1 MARVSI
7 PSSNQRLT
15 FVINDF
21 SGGLVNN
28 VNDVKMKDSQ
38 SPDMLNMQFRIDG
51 LIQKRPGTVHLES
64 TAWGHNLLHVTSYEY
79 EPNKQMYIY
88 VTESMICYNT
98 YEGGRKEPYKIGE
111 FNGMIPQFIHYM
123 GELFWVDGLYMYSYN
138 HKLKRTYKYVN
149 PPLSFVPKPKPAVEG
164 EVKEKYITTY
174 ENGHITCSE
183 LYEKWYE
190 PCEYEM
196 EDGYKGLNNV
206 PPCPTLIALKED
218 RIYLSGN
225 ANDPNMVY
233 ISDILQPSYF
243 PASLPVQTPPNDDV
257 ITALEVYNDNL
268 IIGRRDSIYAL
279 TGNSNRDDSI
289 SQYVLYQ
296 INCHT
301 GIANPNCSDMVY
313 SRMFF
318 VGSDGNFYKLNPP
331 SQNST
336 TMSTTQLNL
345 TLDLTLPPFNL
356 TVSDVR
362 YAHTC
367 FDGTYGLW
375 YVQIADITLVYNY
388 QLMAWTRY
396 DKINALNFFIMNNEL
411 RFCRSTGSIYMFA
424 SREGNQKYYDE
435 YYDPDLGKTITLPI
449 VAYWTSRNMDM
460 GTPARVKQFRDTY
473 VTSESFESYN
483 TTVNIKYEIDYV
495 DIHDTFKIENEVS
508 KWDRALFDVNK
519 FVSRNIDRSLPLM
532 LNRRGRTIKV
542 YYGCGYQ
549 YWGARE
555 ELPVPGIVP
564 EFNLVYVNS
573 EDKLYVRVP
582 RRDGFEDKNDKYFME
597 LPQDEYNQ
605 ALLVHNIMGIY
616 ELKGYR

>member
-1 MARVSI
+1 MARVSM
-7 PSSNQRLT
+7 PTQNQRLS

-28 VNDVKMKDSQ
+28 VNDVKMKDNQ
-38 SPDMLNMQFRIDG
+38 SPDMLNMQFRVDG
-51 LIQKRPGTVHLES
+51 LIQKRPGTVFLSS
-64 TAWGHNLLHVTSYEY
+64 TPWGHTLRHVLSYEY

-88 VTESMICYNT
+88 VTDSKIVCRYSDF
-98 YEGGRKEPYKIGE
+98 GDEPFVIGE
-111 FNGMIPQFIHYM
+111 HNGKVPQFIHYM
-123 GELFWVDGLYMYSYN
+123 NELFWVDGLYMYSYS
-138 HKLKRTYKYVN
+138 HKDRKTYKYVN
-149 PPLSFVPKPKPAVEG
+149 PPSGFTPTAKPATVGVE
-164 EVKEKYITTY
+164 KEKFIKYY
-174 ENGHITCSE
+174 DNGHNECSA

-190 PCEYEM
+190 PCQYEM
-196 EDGYKGLNNV
+196 EDGYNGANSI
-206 PPCPTLIALKED
+206 PPCPTLITLKED

-225 ANDPNMVY
+225 TNAPNMVY
-233 ISDILQPSYF
+233 ISDILRPSYF
-243 PASLPVQTPPNDDV
+243 PASLPIQTPPDDDV
-257 ITALEVYNDNL
+257 ITALEVYNDSL

-279 TGNSNRDDSI
+279 TGNTNREDSV
-289 SQYVLYQ
+289 SQYVLYKV
-296 INCHT
+296 NSHT
-301 GIANPNCSDMVY
+301 GIANPNCSDIVY

-318 VGSDGNFYKLNPP
+318 VGTDGNFYKLNPP
-331 SQNST
+331 NQNST
-336 TMSTTQLNL
+336 TMSTTQVNTL
-345 TLDLTLPPFNL
+345 LDLTLEPFNL
-356 TVSDVR
+356 TVSDIR
-362 YAHTC
+362 YAHTY

-375 YVQIADITLVYNY
+375 YVQIGDITLVYNY

-396 DKINALNFFIMNNEL
+396 NNINALNFFSMDGEL
-411 RFCRSTGSIYMFA
+411 RFCRATGNIYRFA

-460 GTPARVKQFRDTY
+460 GIPSRVKQFRDTY
-473 VTSESFESYN
+473 VTSESFEDYN

-495 DIHDTFKIENEVS
+495 DIQDTFKIENEVS

-549 YWGARE
+549 YWGGLE
-555 ELPVPGIVP
+555 VMPSPGMIP
-564 EFNLVYVNS
+564 EYQLVYVNE
-573 EDKLYVRVP
+573 EDKLYLRVP
-582 RRDGFEDKNDKYFME
+582 RRSGFADTKDKYFME
-597 LPQDEYNQ
+597 LPESELNQ